1 MNEYQNTLKLACRRD
16 RKANE
21 KTLAQNNLTH
31 EILESKDEPEI
42 KVMRLHTECG
52 FGTLRAQ
59 ELVYG
64 AAKPR
69 QPYQNKEYTS
79 DKSRFYA
86 KGGSQ

>member
-1 MNEYQNTLKLACRRD
+1 MSQEDTLKAACRRD
-16 RKANE
+16 RLAND
-21 KTLAQNNLTH
+21 KTSARNELTH
-31 EILESKDEPEI
+31 EILESQDEPEI

-52 FGTLRAQ
+52 FGTMRAQ

-69 QPYQNKEYTS
+69 QTYKNKEYTS

-86 KGGSQ
+86 KGGSK